1 MLTALLGSWRKGLE
15 RIEENSS
22 KIASFP
28 SQKGRFWVQ
37 TGTGEL
43 LGAVSPQAVL
53 FQLWE
58 LSGAPVTPIAFFL
71 FHFPAWKYRRPLA
84 LQGNHRSGAG
94 LLVLIRC
101 SN

>member
-22 KIASFP
+22 KIASSP

-53 FQLWE
+53 LQPWE
-58 LSGAPVTPIAFFL
+58 LSGAAVTPIAFFL
-71 FHFPAWKYRRPLA
+71 FVSL
-84 LQGNHRSGAG
+84 LGNITVPWLSRVITAQVWDCLS
-94 LLVLIRC
+94 
-101 SN
+101 